1 MKKCFVISPIGEA
14 GSPVREHVDDVF
26 DFIIKPAA
34 EAHGYAP
41 MRADHDNSP
50 GTITEQMYDRILQ
63 DDMLI
68 AILTFANPNVF
79 YEIAIAEAAARPL
92 ILMIER
98 GHAIPFDIANRR
110 VIQYEMKPRGL
121 ISGEYSE
128 PLARMINELST
139 STEPRAVP
147 FRPSLAPLTEKPS
160 LAVPDRWQQRHALTE
175 GAVSEINIQG
185 LALSGFRNNAGFM
198 TELEAA
204 CRRGVQVR
212 VMLASPDNDAL
223 PYQLSRNNEGF
234 LVSIGDD
241 IRESLGFWQAF
252 KARGNNAEVRLQT
265 REIMYG
271 MLFQS
276 ENGSLYQ
283 PYLGKHVGDSPTLSF
298 TADARMHKALLDR
311 FNYVWRKC
319 VQ

>member
-128 PLARMINELST
+128 PLARMINELAS
-139 STEPRAVP
+139 STEARTVP
-147 FRPSLAPLTEKPS
+147 FRPSLAPLTEKPP
-160 LAVPDRWQQRHALTE
+160 LTEPDRWERRL
-175 GAVSEINIQG
+175 AVMKAARTDLHIQG
-185 LALSGFRNNAGFM
+185 LALSGFRTNALFGDA
-198 TELEAA
+198 LEAA
-204 CRRGVQVR
+204 CQRGVQVK
-212 VMLASPDNDAL
+212 VLLADPDNGAL
-223 PYQLSRNNEGF
+223 VHQ
-234 LVSIGDD
+234 
-241 IRESLGFWQAF
+241 
-252 KARGNNAEVRLQT
+252 
-265 REIMYG
+265 
-271 MLFQS
+271 
-276 ENGSLYQ
+276 
-283 PYLGKHVGDSPTLSF
+283 
-298 TADARMHKALLDR
+298 
-311 FNYVWRKC
+311 
-319 VQ
+319 